1 MNISTNSAPGKPTT
15 LTVEENIE
23 IDVSPQEAWD
33 MISDFARLHEW
44 HPAVVESELVAG
56 TNLVPGA
63 VRHLTLGNGATLD
76 EKLTVYEPHNKML
89 EYVIVAGEFPASDY
103 RSVLAVK
110 PLAEPGKSHI
120 TWRGFFNRADPSP
133 TPAPNQD
140 DATAIRVVTGVYTSG
155 LQALRKTIADRN
167 LSKGNK

>member
-1 MNISTNSAPGKPTT
+1 MNISPTAAPGKPTS

-23 IDVSPQEAWD
+23 IDVSPLEAWN

-76 EKLTVYEPHNKML
+76 EMLTVYEPDHKTL
-89 EYVIVAGEFPASDY
+89 EYVIVAGEFPALDY

-110 PLAEPGKSHI
+110 PLADPGKSHI
-120 TWRGFFNRADPSP
+120 TWRGFFNRADPAAE
-133 TPAPNQD
+133 PAPDQD
-140 DATAIRVVTGVYTSG
+140 DATAIRVVRGVYTSG
-155 LQALRKTIADRN
+155 LQSLRKTIADRK
-167 LSKGNK
+167 LSNGR